1 MDVVHPITFD
11 GDVLHKSEIDDADG
25 KLRIGNVP
33 EHGQNFLIHY
43 HEAPGSTRLTS
54 VISASCSLK

>member
-33 EHGQNFLIHY
+33 EHGQNFLIHTKRRVD
-43 HEAPGSTRLTS
+43 SLTS
-54 VISASCSLK
+54 VVSASCSLK